1 MQIVDVKDFIGV
13 GITGLLGLLWF
24 DIRGIRKE
32 RGEFKKEIDEKLTDY
47 LPEQRHALLCENA
60 ALKLEAKMDD
70 MKNEILDAIQNNN
83 H

>member
-1 MQIVDVKDFIGV
+1 MQIVDIKDFIGV

-32 RGEFKKEIDEKLTDY
+32 RETHKEKIDEKFKGY
-47 LPEQRHALLCENA
+47 LKEEKHTLLCENA
-60 ALKLEAKMDD
+60 TLRFEAKIDNMKDEILEAIK
-70 MKNEILDAIQNNN
+70 NNN